1 MTRYKHSYQTGRD
14 RSIAP
19 WSSEAAGEPGS
30 SRPTSQKLER
40 LPGYQARIIC
50 KVELCWRKTDKE
62 DRALEIVPVFI
73 GIDVS
78 KARLDVSVRPMA
90 SRESFANDEVGIAAL
105 VKELR
110 ELQPALIVLEATGGV
125 ERQVVLALAS
135 EELALVVVN
144 PRQVRDFAKATGQLA
159 KTDSID
165 AEVLARFGE
174 AVRPAVRPLPD
185 VCSQELRALVARRRQ
200 ITEMIVAERN
210 RLSRASKIVGK
221 RINAHIRWLE
231 AELDRA
237 DKDLAQSIGQS
248 PIWREKEDLLKSVP
262 GIGPVISR
270 TLLAELPE
278 LGRLNRKQI
287 AALVGV
293 APLNWDSGTL
303 RGRRAI
309 WGGRAPVRAAL
320 YMAALVASRRNTAIQ
335 DFYRRLRH
343 AGKAPKVALVACMR
357 KLLTILKAII
367 KHKTHWSVTHVQTT

>member
-1 MTRYKHSYQTGRD
+1 M
-14 RSIAP
+14 
-19 WSSEAAGEPGS
+19 
-30 SRPTSQKLER
+30 LE
-40 LPGYQARIIC
+40 GN
-50 KVELCWRKTDKE
+50 KGKE
-62 DRALEIVPVFI
+62 DKVLEDVPVFI

-78 KARLDVSVRPMA
+78 KARLDICVRPLL
-90 SRESFANDEVGIAAL
+90 SRESFANDEVGIRAL
-105 VKELR
+105 VKGFR
-110 ELQPALIVLEATGGV
+110 EMHPALIVLEATGGV
-125 ERQVVLALAS
+125 ERQVVRALAS
-135 EELALVVVN
+135 EELAVAVVN

-174 AVRPAVRPLPD
+174 AVRPALRPLPD

-200 ITEMIVAERN
+200 ITEMVVAERN
-210 RLSRASKIVGK
+210 RLSGASKSVRE
-221 RINAHIRWLE
+221 RIDAHIRWLE

-237 DKDLAQSIGQS
+237 DKDLDQSIGQS

-293 APLNWDSGTL
+293 APLNWDSGTF

-309 WGGRAPVRAAL
+309 WGGRAAVRAAL
-320 YMAALVASRRNTAIQ
+320 YMAALVASRRNSVIQ
-335 DFYRRLRH
+335 NFYRRLRN

-357 KLLTILKAII
+357 KLLTILNAMI
-367 KHKTHWSVTHVQTT
+367 KHKTHWSVTNVQTT